1 MKTSR
6 IAKPL
11 TLAVLA
17 GLLAGCRSPN
27 GQPDYTGSGALI
39 GGASGAA
46 IGAVADRGHPGAGA
60 LIGGA
65 AGLITGGL
73 IGHGLDRQREA
84 AQSSVMVV
92 SAGRPLSI
100 ADIKAMAKA
109 GTSDDTII
117 AQINNTHSVYFL
129 NAKTIIELRKAG
141 VSDKIITYMINTAA
155 NDAVVTAQTP
165 PPPPQTEVIVAPP
178 GPQYVWVHGQWRW
191 NGWNWVW
198 IEGHWA
204 LQP

>member
-11 TLAVLA
+11 ALAVLA
-17 GLLAGCRSPN
+17 GWLAGCRSPN
-27 GQPDYTGSGALI
+27 ANPDYTGSGALI

-73 IGHGLDRQREA
+73 IGHGMDRQREA
-84 AQSSVMVV
+84 AQSSAVVV
-92 SAGRPLSI
+92 SAGQPLSV

-109 GTSDDTII
+109 STSDDIII

-129 NAKTIIELRKAG
+129 DAKAIIDLKKAG
-141 VSDKIITYMINTAA
+141 VSERVITYMMNTSA
-155 NDAVVTAQTP
+155 NTTVVTAP
-165 PPPPQTEVIVAPP
+165 SPPPPQTEVIVPAP
-178 GPQYVWVHGQWRW
+178 GPQYVWVRGHWRW
-191 NGWNWVW
+191 DGVAWVW
-198 IEGHWA
+198 IRGHWV